1 MVSITAAEEVLLTL
15 HSSTICFPC
24 SPRLRK
30 AWVFSHACSVEGIRL
45 TLRALQSVSATYRLG
60 ADEADISAI
69 VLLDRLL
76 LDLLRHVSSL
86 IHLPKCT
93 CRVPPLSPRLS
104 MPPLCALLLLL
115 SPRESRPPQRSSL
128 HSSRPKKEID
138 KSETVLKCG
147 HLAKRKPLVSDLFVP
162 SAQTRAHTPLLS
174 IGGLRVDKRRSVQC
188 VGFTMFTVPSLC
200 SCRQCSP
207 GCVEA

>member
-115 SPRESRPPQRSSL
+115 ASRDRLMRSSL
-128 HSSRPKKEID
+128 HSLRPKKDID
-138 KSETVLKCG
+138 KVKPSSSADTLPSD
-147 HLAKRKPLVSDLFVP
+147 HLLFQTFCPLCANP
-162 SAQTRAHTPLLS
+162 SAHAPVEHRGVESGQAQVSAVCGLHHVHCAQPL
-174 IGGLRVDKRRSVQC
+174 
-188 VGFTMFTVPSLC
+188 
-200 SCRQCSP
+200 
-207 GCVEA
+207 

>member
-93 CRVPPLSPRLS
+93 CKSPAPLPSPVDAT
-104 MPPLCALLLLL
+104 PLCS
-115 SPRESRPPQRSSL
+115 SPFARESRPPQRSSL
-128 HSSRPKKEID
+128 TASSPEHRAHMLFSLSSR
-138 KSETVLKCG
+138 
-147 HLAKRKPLVSDLFVP
+147 
-162 SAQTRAHTPLLS
+162 LS
-174 IGGLRVDKRRSVQC
+174 SRMRLGL
-188 VGFTMFTVPSLC
+188 
-200 SCRQCSP
+200 
-207 GCVEA
+207 EADS

>member
-115 SPRESRPPQRSSL
+115 ASRDRLNGP
-128 HSSRPKKEID
+128 HSQLP
-138 KSETVLKCG
+138 
-147 HLAKRKPLVSDLFVP
+147 VP
-162 SAQTRAHTPLLS
+162 STEHTCSFPCRRGYPRACAWAWKRTPHCHHRCRRLRTRACEHS
-174 IGGLRVDKRRSVQC
+174 QESVQRRRSPV
-188 VGFTMFTVPSLC
+188 
-200 SCRQCSP
+200 
-207 GCVEA
+207 